1 MELIGGAYS
10 CWSNPNLKF
19 LSLNPSRISPLSK
32 SAVPKCISVTR
43 LTFDTTF
50 IAFKI
55 IEMQTVIRPNI
66 VHLDYAEEALHV
78 CS

>member
-1 MELIGGAYS
+1 MEPILAGATPTS
-10 CWSNPNLKF
+10 SFSPSILQGFHLSVNL
-19 LSLNPSRISPLSK
+19 R
-32 SAVPKCISVTR
+32 VPKCISVTR